1 MSEESKGQQIRKN
14 IRLGIEQALSK
25 YCPNTISRMAN
36 LIAYDFNL
44 SPDTLR
50 YNYLPMFID
59 AGILELDQDNLYTL
73 SAKGKGLQ
81 TTRNGL
87 TDKEL
92 REELEEENNQ
102 RTQLGKPRVSLEEWK
117 RIRSKRLKPVTR

>member
-14 IRLGIEQALSK
+14 IRLGIEQALAK
-25 YCPNTISRMAN
+25 YCPNTIPKMAN

-59 AGILELDQDNLYTL
+59 AGILELNQYSLYAL
-73 SAKGKGLQ
+73 SAKGQHLQ
-81 TTRNGL
+81 TTEDGL
-87 TDKEL
+87 TDEQIQ
-92 REELEEENNQ
+92 EEIAEENEK
-102 RTQLGKPRVSLEEWK
+102 RSQLGKPKVSFEEWK
-117 RIRSKRLKPVTR
+117 KLRSKRLKPIQP

>member
-14 IRLGIEQALSK
+14 IRLAIEQALGK

-59 AGILELDQDNLYTL
+59 AGILELNHDNLYAL
-73 SAKGKGLQ
+73 SAKGQHLQ
-81 TTRNGL
+81 TTEDGL
-87 TDKEL
+87 KEEQFQ
-92 REELEEENNQ
+92 EELNEENEHRN
-102 RTQLGKPRVSLEEWK
+102 QLGKPPISFEEWK
-117 RIRSKRLKPVTR
+117 KMRPKRLKPVKA

>member
-14 IRLGIEQALSK
+14 IRLGIEQALSR

-59 AGILELDQDNLYTL
+59 AGILELNQDSLYAL
-73 SAKGKGLQ
+73 SAKGKRLQ
-81 TTRNGL
+81 TTENGL
-87 TDKEL
+87 TEKEL
-92 REELEEENNQ
+92 QEELDEENVQ
-102 RTQLGKPRVSLEEWK
+102 RNRLGKPMISLEEWK
-117 RIRSKRLKPVTR
+117 KMRSKRLRLIKP

>member
-14 IRLGIEQALSK
+14 IRLAIEQALSK

-50 YNYLPMFID
+50 YNYLPMFVD
-59 AGILELDQDNLYTL
+59 AGILELNHDNLYTL
-73 SAKGKGLQ
+73 SARGQHLQ
-81 TTRNGL
+81 TTRDGL
-87 TDKEL
+87 TDAQL
-92 REELEEENNQ
+92 QEELAEENDS
-102 RTQLGKPRVSLEEWK
+102 RSRLGKPRVSFEEWK
-117 RIRSKRLKPVTR
+117 KMRPKRLKPVLA